1 MLNMK
6 KTITRVL
13 AIFQACVLTLGIM
26 STNTAAIAQ
35 GTGGMW
41 LTGDFHTHTYL
52 SDGSYTAAQVA
63 QKAKQFGLDWYSAAD
78 HGGGT
83 TGGRDENGVTWPETT
98 TGLVDGKLP
107 RWASISG
114 IGQQQIDL
122 NRSSILQF
130 TGFEWNVP
138 THEHASVGIVGTS
151 ETAKN
156 ALAIFDYIFDASK
169 EAYNNTSPLFAG
181 LGIERGMDGKT
192 EMKLDN
198 NNNLIAGDAKVF
210 TYNSNSG
217 AIAGAKYLQDK
228 FPSTSYFLP
237 NHPSRALNYTAA
249 SFKEFYD
256 VAPDVCFGAELLP
269 GHQASAY
276 RGGLGYVTV
285 YDSVLK
291 KNVNISS
298 KSGTT
303 LQEKLTSYVASLAS
317 AEQAKYTADIQTAM
331 LTSLTTNE
339 PLQRTY
345 GGADY
350 MLAKIGGVWDTML
363 SEGRRFWVFGN
374 SDFHIDSEKAATQA
388 GSEPDFWPGE
398 YSKNYTYTYGKDYQ
412 SILDGMR
419 SGNSYTVLGDLI
431 NALDYKVTNNNTSA
445 TMGEYLTP
453 ITGKETVMT
462 IRFKSPT
469 ANNNGVTPVVDHID
483 LIAGEV
489 KGEPATKYV
498 DSSQTNITSFVDP
511 NQYLTAEYRND
522 DVTATTSVIKRINR
536 SEFVLDQDG
545 YMTATFT
552 IPASS
557 KNMYYRLRGTNNA
570 VGTANVD
577 ANGNPAIDTALG
589 VFAGDNT
596 VQKAYS
602 DLWFYTNPVFVNAQ
616 ADGTTISGVLK
627 DTSGNVL
634 ANKTI
639 ELHSTTQVTTTDS
652 TGKYT
657 FNNVELGIHTLY
669 VKNANGDIE
678 SQITFNL
685 QRGTKTEFS
694 LGDVWIASGVTNFT
708 MNFTVSGN
716 TILISSV
723 TGNKGSINPKTG
735 DSNNL
740 SWTLSLIALSLVMG
754 IGIVLLNRTQKVR
767 R

>member
-1 MLNMK
+1 MK

-13 AIFQACVLTLGIM
+13 AFFQACVLAFGIM
-26 STNTAAIAQ
+26 GTNTAALTQ
-35 GTGGMW
+35 GSSGMW

-52 SDGSYTAAQVA
+52 SDGSYTATEVA

-83 TGGRDENGVTWPETT
+83 TGTRDENGVAWA
-98 TGLVDGKLP
+98 TGTPNLVNGALP

-114 IGQQQIDL
+114 IGQQQIDQ

-138 THEHASVGIVGTS
+138 THEHASVGMVGTS
-151 ETAKN
+151 ETAKK
-156 ALAIFDYIFDASK
+156 ALAIFDYIFDSSK
-169 EAYNNTSPLFAG
+169 EAYSNTDPLFAG
-181 LGIERGMDGKT
+181 LGIERAMDGKLEIT
-192 EMKLDN
+192 SEPKN
-198 NNNLIAGDAKVF
+198 QASVF

-217 AIAGAKYLQDK
+217 AIAGAKYLQDN
-228 FPSTSYFLP
+228 FPTTSYFLP
-237 NHPSRALNYTAA
+237 NHPSRALGYTAA

-269 GHQASAY
+269 GHQASAF

-291 KNVNISS
+291 KNVNIAS

-303 LQEKLTSYVASLAS
+303 LQAKLTSYIASLAS
-317 AEQAKYTADIQTAM
+317 AEQAKYTTVIQTAM
-331 LTSLTTNE
+331 LASLVKNE

-363 SEGRRFWVFGN
+363 SEGRRFWIFGN
-374 SDFHIDSEKAATQA
+374 SDFHIDSEKAATKA

-398 YSKNYTYTYGKDYQ
+398 YSKNYTYTDGKDYQ

-431 NALDYKVTNNNTSA
+431 NALDYKVANNSTHA

-453 ITGKETVMT
+453 IAGKETIMT

-469 ANNNGVTPVVDHID
+469 VNNNGVTPVVDHID

-489 KGEPATKYV
+489 KSEPSTKYV

-536 SEFVLDQDG
+536 SEFVQDKDG
-545 YMTATFT
+545 YMTVTFT

-602 DLWFYTNPVFVNAQ
+602 DLWFYTNPIFINAQ
-616 ADGTTISGVLK
+616 VDGTTINGTLK
-627 DTSGNVL
+627 DANGKVL

-657 FNNVELGIHTLY
+657 FNNVELGLHTLS
-669 VKNANGDIE
+669 VKNTNGDVE

-685 QRGTKTEFS
+685 QRGTKTAFS
-694 LGDVWIASGVTNFT
+694 LGDVWLASGVTRFT
-708 MNFTVSGN
+708 MNFTVNGE
-716 TILISSV
+716 TILINSV
-723 TGNKGSINPKTG
+723 TVSSNPQTG

-740 SWTLSLIALSLVMG
+740 PWTLSLMALFLVMS
-754 IGIVLLNRTQKVR
+754 IGIVLLNKPQRVKK
-767 R
+767 